1 MTEKFIVL
9 DTETTNDIDCP
20 IAYDLGFAVIDRKGN
35 IYEKH
40 SFVVADIFLDK
51 ELMASAYFFEKIPM
65 YWEQIKSGERTL
77 TSFYNIR
84 KCLVDVMT
92 KYNIDIVIAHNAR
105 FDYISTATTQRY
117 LTKSKYRY
125 FFPYGVEFCDIWNFA
140 CSTICQ
146 TKGYKDFCE
155 LNGYISNRGRNYKSS
170 AECVYQYITN
180 QNTFEE
186 LHQGLADVFIEY
198 DIRHFACRYRILSE
212 FSSSYNVPSI
222 AEFIHLRR
230 PHRSKYAL

>member
-20 IAYDLGFAVIDRKGN
+20 IAYDLGFAVIDRSGN
-35 IYEKH
+35 IYEQH
-40 SFVVADIFLDK
+40 SFVVADVFLDE
-51 ELMASAYFFEKIPM
+51 ELMASAYFVEKIPM
-65 YWEQIKSGERTL
+65 YWEQIKKGERTL

-125 FFPYGVEFCDIWNFA
+125 FFPYGTKIWDTLKMAREVFSVDENYCAFCTENDFLTKNGKNKYTAEILYRYLTNDI
-140 CSTICQ
+140 S
-146 TKGYKDFCE
+146 
-155 LNGYISNRGRNYKSS
+155 
-170 AECVYQYITN
+170 
-180 QNTFEE
+180 FEE
-186 LHQGLADVFIEY
+186 SHTGLEDVLIEKE
-198 DIRHFACRYRILSE
+198 IFVHCVQKNPEINGRLW
-212 FSSSYNVPSI
+212 
-222 AEFIHLRR
+222 
-230 PHRSKYAL
+230 

>member
-1 MTEKFIVL
+1 MTEKFMVL

-40 SFVVADIFLDK
+40 SFVIADVFLDE
-51 ELMASAYFFEKIPM
+51 ELMASAYFVEKIPM
-65 YWEQIKSGERTL
+65 YWEQIKNGERTL

-84 KCLVDVMT
+84 KCLVDVMA

-125 FFPYGVEFCDIWNFA
+125 FFPYGTKIWDTLKMAREVFSVDENYCA
-140 CSTICQ
+140 
-146 TKGYKDFCE
+146 FCE
-155 LNGYISNRGRNYKSS
+155 ENNFLTKNGQNRYTAEILYRYLTNDIS
-170 AECVYQYITN
+170 
-180 QNTFEE
+180 FEE
-186 LHQGLADVFIEY
+186 SHTGLEDVMIEKE
-198 DIRHFACRYRILSE
+198 IFVHCIQKNP
-212 FSSSYNVPSI
+212 NVNGK
-222 AEFIHLRR
+222 LW
-230 PHRSKYAL
+230 